1 MFTQIVSP
9 TAQAWIVESSL
20 FSLWRI
26 LASLFILLI
35 GLVVARSV
43 TRWLRQLTRKATS
56 APAVKDSPL
65 SVVWETTEGLKGTG
79 VITTVVFWAVMIFFV
94 AWAGE
99 LLGVRF
105 LSDFVALILR
115 AIPHLVSALII
126 LVLGLMLAGV
136 GERVI
141 KQQAKRFA
149 PQQAVV
155 IGTFFSYGIMV
166 LFGLMAVS
174 ELGIASNFIVLLFA
188 GCVFALSLAVGLAL
202 GLGAKDLVAESLKGM
217 AHDERL
223 RRATVGKSSE
233 QRSGNKPSRQAE

>member
-26 LASLFILLI
+26 IASLFILLLGVI
-35 GLVVARSV
+35 VARSI
-43 TRWLRQLTRKATS
+43 TKWLRTMTRRATT

-65 SVVWETTEGLKGTG
+65 SVVWETTEGLRGTG
-79 VITTVVFWAVMIFFV
+79 VITTVVFWTVMLFFV

-105 LSDFVALILR
+105 LSDFVTLVLR
-115 AIPHLVSALII
+115 AVPHLVSALII

-174 ELGIASNFIVLLFA
+174 ELGIASNFIILLFA

-202 GLGAKDLVAESLKGM
+202 GLGAKDVVAESLRGM
-217 AHDERL
+217 AQDERN
-223 RRATVGKSSE
+223 RRTQVTKTVAAASKNHSS
-233 QRSGNKPSRQAE
+233 QAK